1 MMKCERAIEKYLDTD
16 NNSGIPIMLRLH
28 IISCTKCRREIKT
41 LRSTFM
47 QIRMEPP
54 YKSHIDI
61 TRSVM
66 NIIEAESITD
76 GKTISGF
83 KWVSIGTIIFSSI
96 VLINFSDSFIWLKKE
111 FGSNYTIPL
120 SIVMGLIFTAYAA
133 ILIACNYEYIKKYI
147 ELHSRWKLK

>member
-1 MMKCERAIEKYLDTD
+1 MKCDRAIEKYLDAD
-16 NNSGIPIMLRLH
+16 NNSSIPIMLKLH
-28 IISCTKCRREIKT
+28 IMSCAKCRREIKA
-41 LRSTFM
+41 LHSSYMR
-47 QIRMEPP
+47 IRKDSP
-54 YKSHIDI
+54 YKSHVDI
-61 TRSVM
+61 SCSVM
-66 NIIEAESITD
+66 NIIMAEQITT

-83 KWVSIGTIIFSSI
+83 KWVSIGTLIFSSI

-147 ELHSRWKLK
+147 DLHIKWKLK